1 MKRLVYLILP
11 LIIIGCT
18 GQGAI
23 EFGLNDGLLFE
34 STFGDIAMTVTKIEM
49 PEGNS
54 YITAWEGAEEVIVAI
69 GVADF
74 ISITDR
80 YVEVTPGS
88 YQNIRLTVESV
99 RYIQDS
105 VSVLLIDGS
114 YEFVATAFSE
124 LVVEEND
131 NLQFVVGIMSATWFD
146 SDSLKIRS
154 GYEAFQGATLRINY

>member
-1 MKRLVYLILP
+1 MKKSFFLILP
-11 LIIIGCT
+11 LIIIGCA

-23 EFGLNDGLLFE
+23 EFGANDGALFDG
-34 STFGDIAMTVTKIEM
+34 TLGDIGMTVTGIEM
-49 PEGNS
+49 PEGDG
-54 YITAWEGAEEVIVAI
+54 YVTVWEGAREVVVAL

-74 ISITDR
+74 VSITDR

-88 YQNIRLTVESV
+88 YQNVRLTVESV

-105 VSVLLIDGS
+105 ISVPLIDVS
-114 YEFVATAFSE
+114 YQFIATAFSE
-124 LVVEEND
+124 LVVDEND
-131 NLQFVVGIMSATWFD
+131 DLQFVIGIMSATWFD

>member
-1 MKRLVYLILP
+1 MKKFIFLISPL
-11 LIIIGCT
+11 LIISCT

-23 EFGLNDGLLFE
+23 EFGANDAALFDG
-34 STFGDIAMTVTKIEM
+34 TLGDIAMTVTRIEV
-49 PEGNS
+49 PEGGD
-54 YITAWEGAEEVIVAI
+54 YLTVWEGSEEVVVAL

-74 ISITDR
+74 VSITDR

-88 YQNIRLTVESV
+88 FQNVRLTVESV

-105 VSVLLIDGS
+105 VSIPLINAS
-114 YEFVATAFSE
+114 YQFVATAFSS

-131 NLQFVVGIMSATWFD
+131 DLQFVIGIMSTTWFD
-146 SDSLKIRS
+146 TDSLKIRS

>member
-1 MKRLVYLILP
+1 MKRWVGSIMLLM
-11 LIIIGCT
+11 IIGCA

-23 EFGLNDGLLFE
+23 EFGLNDGALFD
-34 STFGDIAMTVTKIEM
+34 STFGDIVMTVTKIEM
-49 PEGNS
+49 PEGNG
-54 YITAWEGAEEVIVAI
+54 YITVWEGAEEVVVAI
-69 GVADF
+69 TVADF
-74 ISITDR
+74 MSITDR

-105 VSVLLIDGS
+105 VSVPLIDGS

-131 NLQFVVGIMSATWFD
+131 DLQFVIGIMSATWFD
-146 SDSLKIRS
+146 ADSLKIRS